1 MYESSQQHPT
11 TSSSQDK
18 KPLRFERSESSG
30 RRQAKPAL
38 GNLRNRYA
46 LDLSEVVENPKKTRL
61 KEPSKDAQ
69 KVERQDDRFALQRTA
84 AKLVPNQR
92 VAHCH
97 WTAQSNEVELLKR
110 QDDARFAGLQTCGS
124 IWACP
129 VCSARISEVR
139 RGELRDLEA
148 WAGSSFNG
156 VRLVMMTLTARHRRR
171 NLRRLMEELA
181 RAKAR
186 MQNLA
191 AWKNLRKSGVLVG
204 SVSVREATY
213 GVKNGW
219 HPHYHVILIVKA
231 GSDEE
236 AEAKLEPLR
245 EKWLKCLEKEGL
257 SGTAKRAF
265 HLQPR
270 DAISSY
276 ISKFGRDEG
285 NRKAATEKRAK
296 TWGMAEEATLSR
308 TKKGRGDDEEKS
320 RSPVQLLREA
330 QEFYSQMM
338 WAKQEGDLELLRE
351 AQEGYEQ
358 FGRLWQEY
366 ANAFHGKRQQVW
378 SNGLKALIGIEEIE
392 DEEAAEGEEYTEEKD
407 ELIAS
412 WPRKTWKLIR
422 KHRGDL
428 LTAAERGGAEE
439 VQKVLDEIPDSSV
452 EVPDLS
458 RPPPPRPGGL
468 IERLM
473 AQVQPA

>member
-1 MYESSQQHPT
+1 MS
-11 TSSSQDK
+11 
-18 KPLRFERSESSG
+18 KPA
-30 RRQAKPAL
+30 QPAL

-46 LDLSEVVENPKKTRL
+46 LDLSEVVETPKKTRL
-61 KEPSKDAQ
+61 KEPPENAQ
-69 KVERQDDRFALQRTA
+69 KVARREDRFALQRTA

-97 WTAQSNEVELLKR
+97 WTAQSNEVELVKR
-110 QDDARFAGLQTCGS
+110 QNDARFTGLQTCGS

-148 WAGSSFNG
+148 WAGSPLND
-156 VRLVMMTLTARHRRR
+156 VRMVMMTLTARHRRR
-171 NLRRLMEELA
+171 NLRRLMAELA

-186 MQNLA
+186 MQNRA
-191 AWKNLRKSGVLVG
+191 AWKNLRKLGILVG

-219 HPHYHVILIVKA
+219 HPHYHVILLVSA
-231 GSDEE
+231 GSDDE
-236 AEAKLEPLR
+236 ALDLLEPLR
-245 EKWLKCLEKEGL
+245 EVWLECLRKEGL
-257 SGTAKRAF
+257 TGTAKRAF
-265 HLQPR
+265 HTMAG
-270 DAISSY
+270 DAFSSY
-276 ISKFGRDEG
+276 VSKFGRDEAD
-285 NRKAATEKRAK
+285 KVEKTVERSES
-296 TWGMAEEATLSR
+296 WGFAEEATLSR
-308 TKKGRGDDEEKS
+308 TKKGRGDDDEKS

-330 QEFYSQMM
+330 QE
-338 WAKQEGDLELLRE
+338 GDSES
-351 AQEGYEQ
+351 
-358 FGRLWQEY
+358 GRLWQEY

-378 SNGLKALIGIEEIE
+378 SNGLKALVGIEEIE
-392 DEEAAEGEEYTEEKD
+392 DEEAAEGEEYTEEQD

-412 WPRKTWKLIR
+412 WPRKTWKVIR
-422 KHRGDL
+422 NRRGDL

-439 VQKVLDEIPDSSV
+439 VQKVLDKIPESSA

-458 RPPPPRPGGL
+458 RPPPPKPGGL

>member
-1 MYESSQQHPT
+1 MYESSRQHPT
-11 TSSSQDK
+11 TSSSQAK
-18 KPLRFERSESSG
+18 KPLGFERSESSG
-30 RRQAKPAL
+30 KRQAQPAL

-46 LDLSEVVENPKKTRL
+46 LDLSEVVENPKKTRIQ
-61 KEPSKDAQ
+61 EPSKDAQ
-69 KVERQDDRFALQRTA
+69 KVARREDRFALQRTA

-110 QDDARFAGLQTCGS
+110 QGDARFSGLQTCGS

-148 WAGSSFNG
+148 WAGSPLNG
-156 VRLVMMTLTARHRRR
+156 VRMVMMTLTARHRRR

-186 MQNLA
+186 MQNRA
-191 AWKNLRKSGVLVG
+191 AWKNLRKLGILVG

-219 HPHYHVILIVKA
+219 HPHYHVILLVSA
-231 GSDEE
+231 GSDNE
-236 AEAKLEPLR
+236 ARELLEPLR
-245 EKWLKCLEKEGL
+245 EVWLECLEKEGL
-257 SGTAKRAF
+257 TGTAKRAF

-285 NRKAATEKRAK
+285 DRKAATEERAE

-308 TKKGRGDDEEKS
+308 TKKGRGDDDEKS

-330 QEFYSQMM
+330 QE
-338 WAKQEGDLELLRE
+338 GDNE
-351 AQEGYEQ
+351 A
-358 FGRLWQEY
+358 GRLWQEY

-378 SNGLKALIGIEEIE
+378 SNGLKALVGIEEIE

-412 WPRKTWKLIR
+412 WPRKTWKAIR
-422 KHRGDL
+422 NRRGDL
-428 LTAAERGGAEE
+428 LTAAETGGVEA
-439 VQKVLDEIPDSSV
+439 VQGVLDEIEGSRV
-452 EVPDLS
+452 KVPDLS
-458 RPPPPRPGGL
+458 QPPPPKPGGL
-468 IERLM
+468 IERLL
-473 AQVQPA
+473 AQSQRC